1 MLFFTFNL
9 DSYFFYSILPELFII
24 LFVLILILIAVT
36 GKKEDKWDLL
46 PFFLEVSGYFYIF
59 LIMLLACLYN
69 SNLFP
74 DNLTIFYCYQTLKL
88 NKILILMKIL
98 LSVFALGCVST
109 VKRYLMLYSLTGY
122 EYPLLI
128 SLATLAMFLS
138 LSANNWIILFLAL
151 ELQALCFL
159 VLFAWNRRS
168 EKAIN
173 ATLKFTVINFIASTL
188 ILIAIIEIILYTQT
202 FNMYLANPYF
212 FMKNIFGLTFFNNIN
227 ESFGN
232 NPLFIAWLLQKN
244 YLEVDYFHNLQQLF
258 YLLQQQNVPGNVLDQ
273 AFTMIWSNP
282 AVFLQMQLTEGFTY
296 NALWQFVGFL
306 LVLGFAMK
314 LGLVP
319 FGFWL
324 QDLYTSISLP
334 VLTFFSTA
342 PKLTYVTILLSLYIN
357 LFMFINPTSFLTP
370 MIMLGAVTMIIGNCL
385 MFTAR
390 NNLLILLAW
399 SSVANMGLLFLLFGK
414 YPLSAFT
421 FSFIIYYTIGTFV
434 FFLMLQYFIIMD
446 ETGIVRHPI
455 YFADLS
461 VVRYHVSYKLVFI
474 LLVFSFLNSFG
485 IPPLLGFWMKFSAL
499 QGLVINLFT
508 FMDWFFI
515 LSVVLM
521 TIIGGFGYIRVLYT
535 LISENNQLGLQLLYW
550 PNTKNDTFIAA
561 IWFTV
566 SQMLAFVCYMN
577 LNDLINVNLLLTQ
590 TIFIAH

>member
-227 ESFGN
+227 
-232 NPLFIAWLLQKN
+232 
-244 YLEVDYFHNLQQLF
+244 
-258 YLLQQQNVPGNVLDQ
+258 
-273 AFTMIWSNP
+273 
-282 AVFLQMQLTEGFTY
+282 
-296 NALWQFVGFL
+296 QFC
-306 LVLGFAMK
+306 
-314 LGLVP
+314 
-319 FGFWL
+319 
-324 QDLYTSISLP
+324 I
-334 VLTFFSTA
+334 
-342 PKLTYVTILLSLYIN
+342 
-357 LFMFINPTSFLTP
+357 
-370 MIMLGAVTMIIGNCL
+370 
-385 MFTAR
+385 
-390 NNLLILLAW
+390 
-399 SSVANMGLLFLLFGK
+399 
-414 YPLSAFT
+414 
-421 FSFIIYYTIGTFV
+421 
-434 FFLMLQYFIIMD
+434 
-446 ETGIVRHPI
+446 
-455 YFADLS
+455 
-461 VVRYHVSYKLVFI
+461 
-474 LLVFSFLNSFG
+474 
-485 IPPLLGFWMKFSAL
+485 
-499 QGLVINLFT
+499 
-508 FMDWFFI
+508 
-515 LSVVLM
+515 
-521 TIIGGFGYIRVLYT
+521 
-535 LISENNQLGLQLLYW
+535 
-550 PNTKNDTFIAA
+550 
-561 IWFTV
+561 
-566 SQMLAFVCYMN
+566 
-577 LNDLINVNLLLTQ
+577 
-590 TIFIAH
+590 

>member
-227 ESFGN
+227 QSFGN

-499 QGLVINLFT
+499 QGLVTNLFT